1 MGIAVKY
8 TDMESEDYAFYQGL
22 VYLMENHVDTLG
34 YDLTFSLE
42 IQEFGVTEVRE
53 LKPNGCNIQVTEE
66 NKLEYIQLVCQLKM
80 SGSIKQQ

>member
-1 MGIAVKY
+1 
-8 TDMESEDYAFYQGL
+8 MESEDYAFYQGL
-22 VYLMENHVDTLG
+22 AYLIENHVDTLG

-42 IQEFGVTEVRE
+42 VQEFGVTEVRE
-53 LKPNGCNIQVTEE
+53 LKTNGMNIMVTED

>member
-1 MGIAVKY
+1 
-8 TDMESEDYAFYQGL
+8 MESEDYAFYQGL
-22 VYLMENHVDTLG
+22 VYLIENKVDSLG
-34 YDLTFSLE
+34 YELTFSLE

-53 LKPNGCNIQVTEE
+53 LKHNGGNILVTEE